1 MNSHAIRTWQ
11 LGGWTSRALPRII
24 AAGSFAV
31 LAMLALE
38 PVGTG
43 QAAAEYTPPAM
54 QAAPSSHGGAHYF
67 PDRFGP
73 VQGEIE
79 RPIEQF

>member
-1 MNSHAIRTWQ
+1 MNSHAIRTRQFGCWNA
-11 LGGWTSRALPRII
+11 RALPGIV
-24 AAGSFAV
+24 AAGGFAV
-31 LAMLALE
+31 LALLALE
-38 PVGTG
+38 SIGTG
-43 QAAAEYTPPAM
+43 QAAPEYTPPAT
-54 QAAPSSHGGAHYF
+54 QAAPSSHERAGYF

>member
-1 MNSHAIRTWQ
+1 
-11 LGGWTSRALPRII
+11 
-24 AAGSFAV
+24 
-31 LAMLALE
+31 MLALE

>member
-1 MNSHAIRTWQ
+1 MNSHAIRTRQ
-11 LGGWTSRALPRII
+11 LGRLNPRALAVMI
-24 AAGSFAV
+24 AASSVGV
-31 LAMLALE
+31 MAMLALD

-43 QAAAEYTPPAM
+43 QASPEYTPSAT
-54 QAAPSSHGGAHYF
+54 QVAPSSHGNVGYF

-73 VQGEIE
+73 VKGEID

>member
-1 MNSHAIRTWQ
+1 MNSHAIRTLR
-11 LGGWTSRALPRII
+11 LGRWTSRALPRII
-24 AAGSFAV
+24 AAGGFAV
-31 LAMLALE
+31 LAMLTLE

-43 QAAAEYTPPAM
+43 QASPEYTPPAM
-54 QAAPSSHGGAHYF
+54 PAAPSSHERAGYF

-73 VQGEIE
+73 VLGEIE